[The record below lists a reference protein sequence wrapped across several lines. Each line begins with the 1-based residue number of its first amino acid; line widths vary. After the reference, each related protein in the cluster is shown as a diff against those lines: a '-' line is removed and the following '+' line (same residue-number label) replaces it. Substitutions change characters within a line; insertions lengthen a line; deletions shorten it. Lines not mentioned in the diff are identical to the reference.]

1 MKLTKISVDTQRV
14 QEILFNYGTT
24 FERPVDLEK
33 LAIEIYTSCQVVQIL
48 DVNQLKSDATFEV
61 SFSDGN

>member
-1 MKLTKISVDTQRV
+1 M
-14 QEILFNYGTT
+14 EPH